1 MFIIFTGKTYVEKEN
16 EQKGK
21 LKKGM
26 CTYLH
31 LTMYIYV
38 SVYEINTLKPKR
50 CIINVFWK
58 FNPFDSTRNHCQ
70 TCVLGLTF
78 IVVMN
83 YFSDVKQYGFLHW

>member
-21 LKKGM
+21 LKKDM

-50 CIINVFWK
+50 CIINVF
-58 FNPFDSTRNHCQ
+58 FENSTR
-70 TCVLGLTF
+70 LIRLEI
-78 IVVMN
+78 IVILVC
-83 YFSDVKQYGFLHW
+83 

>member
-50 CIINVFWK
+50 CIINVF
-58 FNPFDSTRNHCQ
+58 
-70 TCVLGLTF
+70 
-78 IVVMN
+78 
-83 YFSDVKQYGFLHW
+83 